1 MVVSQIAD
9 GEPQV
14 LLRRSAEDLRGGAF
28 VLGFFRPEEN
38 APPPGPVFGV
48 PQGEPNEDT
57 LSFEPYSG
65 EIVNDCFVW
74 RRNRLTCRLCGH
86 VEPWAGLGK
95 DYREERVTQYVRGH
109 WAGTRGQV
117 ASTTGRPDAQTHR
130 RHLNPVT

>member
-14 LLRRSAEDLRGGAF
+14 LLGSRAEDLRRGAL
-28 VLGFFRPEEN
+28 VLGLFGPEQN
-38 APPPGPVFGV
+38 TPPPRPVFGM

-57 LSFEPYSG
+57 LSFESNGG

-74 RRNRLTCRLCGH
+74 RLSRLTCRLCRH

-95 DYREERVTQYVRGH
+95 DYRGEGVTQYVRGPESGL
-109 WAGTRGQV
+109 ALQAAT
-117 ASTTGRPDAQTHR
+117 AET
-130 RHLNPVT
+130 